1 MKAVI
6 LAGGY
11 GTRIS
16 EESGVRPKPMVEI
29 GGKPIL
35 WHIMKIYSHYNIHDF
50 IICLGYKGYIIKE
63 YFANYFLHQSDVT
76 IDLKYNTMSILNN
89 QSENWK
95 VTLVD
100 TGNNSM
106 TGGRLKRVKEYI
118 GNERFCMTYGDGV
131 SNVNIDELIAF
142 HNNQNVIA
150 TLMAVQEPGRFG
162 TFSLTANQ
170 NLISNFREKPKDES
184 SAWINGGFF
193 VLEPDIFEYIEGDST
208 VFEKSPLE
216 KLSKEGKLAA
226 FKHDD
231 FWMPMDTLR
240 DKNVL
245 EDMWNSNQPPWKMWS
260 DNN

>member
-1 MKAVI
+1 
-6 LAGGY
+6 
-11 GTRIS
+11 
-16 EESGVRPKPMVEI
+16 
-29 GGKPIL
+29 
-35 WHIMKIYSHYNIHDF
+35 
-50 IICLGYKGYIIKE
+50 
-63 YFANYFLHQSDVT
+63 
-76 IDLKYNTMSILNN
+76 
-89 QSENWK
+89 
-95 VTLVD
+95 
-100 TGNNSM
+100 
-106 TGGRLKRVKEYI
+106 
-118 GNERFCMTYGDGV
+118 
-131 SNVNIDELIAF
+131 
-142 HNNQNVIA
+142 
-150 TLMAVQEPGRFG
+150 MAVQESGRFG